1 MEKDKQGFVYL
12 LQIND
17 EKGNKV
23 YKFGK
28 SNDIEQRMKNYKFK
42 KILFTLISDDY
53 SKLEVD
59 LLLLIKNKYKIVSG
73 REYFECDD
81 EKELIKYILQ
91 YALNIDNIDNKIY
104 SVINEYKLIEYKK
117 NIETELNDKIIYLE
131 KINNDK
137 YNLII
142 ELNEKKNELE
152 KKNLDI
158 IKDYNIKYEELNNI
172 IKDYD
177 IKYQELNNKIK
188 YLEEIN
194 NYKHNLIIELNET
207 KNKLEK
213 KNLDIIKD
221 YGIKYEELNNII
233 KDNENKK
240 DKLKKIIK
248 DYGIKY
254 DELNNIIKDYEIKNM
269 NFNNDTED
277 DEKDYSNN
285 ISQKNNDTKNMCIY
299 CNKKFTRG
307 GSLRR
312 HIDLDRCSK
321 NNNKYNLNSQYLEE
335 ELKNV
340 ENKYENY
347 NESIKT
353 QKTVKD
359 LMINIYDKNKE
370 KTFEIYN
377 DIINN
382 DNDSVKIIDGY

>member
-142 ELNEKKNELE
+142 ELN
-152 KKNLDI
+152 I
-158 IKDYNIKYEELNNI
+158 IKHYNIKYEELNNI

-207 KNKLEK
+207 KNELEK
-213 KNLDIIKD
+213 KNLD
-221 YGIKYEELNNII
+221 
-233 KDNENKK
+233 
-240 DKLKKIIK
+240 IIK

-299 CNKKFTRG
+299 CNRKFTRG

-347 NESIKT
+347 NEIIKT
-353 QKTVKD
+353 KKTVKD
-359 LMINIYDKNKE
+359 LMNNIYDKNKE